1 MTLIASFEYE
11 GSPVF
16 VGDLLIT
23 RDGGVADTSMSTPLV
38 HLPNT
43 LIPGAGYSI
52 SGMRQKLVLLHDH
65 LCMAWAGSLIHASAL
80 AQHLRSF
87 VAGKAQLDYQELRA
101 LLEGYRDYGGI
112 SLIIYSWHGNGTG
125 WFSNVSAFDLEPL
138 NKLRVSGTG
147 AASFIQNIGML
158 QAGYQSQGASGYQ
171 SVAMRA
177 MGLASLA
184 SAQQVFGGIA
194 ITERWGGGFELVT
207 FDGQRFQK
215 EGRVLTVYW
224 SFEEA
229 PDGTFVARLL
239 LPFLYQFYVGETA
252 CFWVDE
258 AKEAGRPSRWYQVT
272 PPFPT
277 PDVEFTKPQQFTAD
291 WVINLS
297 NIRGRAEA
305 WVGAFVDFRKPGH
318 EPGLQMINPDTSSTT
333 VKISREFFQR
343 FFSDLPATVRVGAI
357 NLWGAT
363 SKWPDQANY
372 EGQKVE

>member
-23 RDGGVADTSMSTPLV
+23 RDGDVADTSRSTPLV
-38 HLPNT
+38 HLPNK
-43 LIPGAGYSI
+43 LIPDAGYSV
-52 SGMRQKLVLLHDH
+52 SGMCQKLVLLHDH

-101 LLEGYRDYGGI
+101 LLEAYRDYGDI

-125 WFSNVSAFDLEPL
+125 WFSNVCAFDLEPL

-147 AASFIQNIGML
+147 ASSFIQNIGML
-158 QAGYQSQGASGYQ
+158 QGEQGASPSIAGYQ

-177 MGLASLA
+177 MALASLA
-184 SAQQVFGGIA
+184 SAQQVFNGIG

-215 EGRVLTVYW
+215 EGRVLTIHW
-224 SFEEA
+224 SFEQA
-229 PDGTFVARLL
+229 QDGTFVARLL
-239 LPFLYQFYVGETA
+239 PSFVYQFYVGETA

-258 AKEAGRPSRWYQVT
+258 AEEAGRPSRFYQVT
-272 PPFPT
+272 PPFPS
-277 PDVEFTKPQQFTAD
+277 PDVEFTKPQHFAAD

-297 NIRGRAEA
+297 NIRGRSEA
-305 WVGAFVDFRKPGH
+305 RVGVFVDFTKPGK
-318 EPGLQMINPDTSSTT
+318 EPGLQMINSETSRTT
-333 VKISREFFQR
+333 VKARVLSAVFFYSSSHGAR
-343 FFSDLPATVRVGAI
+343 WCNRSVG
-357 NLWGAT
+357 
-363 SKWPDQANY
+363 
-372 EGQKVE
+372 GQIEMAGSGEL